1 MSGYTNIVRASAPV
15 FDLSGMIAAFHAW
28 RARRQAIA
36 RITRELECYSNGE
49 LAELGLSRGDI
60 PAVARDSLARG

>member
-1 MSGYTNIVRASAPV
+1 MSGYTSIVRGSAPV
-15 FDLSGMIAAFHAW
+15 FDLSGLIAAFHAW
-28 RARRQAIA
+28 RARRQDIA

-60 PAVARDSLARG
+60 PAIARESLAKA